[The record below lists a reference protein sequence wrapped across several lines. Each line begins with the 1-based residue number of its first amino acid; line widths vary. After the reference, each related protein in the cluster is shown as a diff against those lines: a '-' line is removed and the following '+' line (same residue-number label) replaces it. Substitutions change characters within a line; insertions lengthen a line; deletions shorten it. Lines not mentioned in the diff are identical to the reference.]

1 MTQILIEI
9 NYVSFLIKF
18 HFQFRSKMFKRKLN
32 FNIYYKRS
40 ISTAICHRNQE
51 KYFIKDKY
59 TKLTRNEVF
68 RLSKNLADS
77 LKTSNNRL
85 QNEKIAVLCPNNY
98 AYVVSLLATWLNGG
112 VALGNLF
119 RLFEKNIVFNCQSH

>member
-1 MTQILIEI
+1 MTQILIGI
-9 NYVSFLIKF
+9 NYVFILIKF
-18 HFQFRSKMFKRKLN
+18 HFQFRSKMFKGKLN
-32 FNIYYKRS
+32 FNFYYKRS
-40 ISTAICHRNQE
+40 ISLDACNRNQE

-68 RLSKNLADS
+68 RLSKILADS
-77 LKTSNNRL
+77 LKTSNNQL

-112 VALGNLF
+112 VALGN
-119 RLFEKNIVFNCQSH
+119 